1 MEKICILLIKIG
13 GAIIFVSKENN
24 MGDSNQRLDW
34 HSGFEGGLR
43 YSLRN
48 YADDIEIEREH
59 LLSKEPLRIDFLV
72 VKKNEQVVIDNDIGR
87 SFKKYNLIEYKNPD
101 DALNVDVLWKCI
113 GYAGIYKNLGNTV
126 DAIKADE
133 ITITICRSRKPLS
146 LFKQLEKSGFVVSK
160 LYPGIYQISGIV
172 VIPIMVAVLSELHD
186 KELNALKIMTSNAD
200 ETDVRSFIE
209 EASKLKR
216 SGDKSNADAV
226 LQISANVNRTIFEK
240 IRGEEDMCEALREL
254 MADDLKQAEK
264 HGLEQGIFGTV
275 DILRGMN
282 VDDSTII
289 KRLSEQY
296 KISEDKAKKYL

>member
-1 MEKICILLIKIG
+1 
-13 GAIIFVSKENN
+13 
-24 MGDSNQRLDW
+24 
-34 HSGFEGGLR
+34 
-43 YSLRN
+43 
-48 YADDIEIEREH
+48 
-59 LLSKEPLRIDFLV
+59 
-72 VKKNEQVVIDNDIGR
+72 
-87 SFKKYNLIEYKNPD
+87 
-101 DALNVDVLWKCI
+101 
-113 GYAGIYKNLGNTV
+113 
-126 DAIKADE
+126 
-133 ITITICRSRKPLS
+133 
-146 LFKQLEKSGFVVSK
+146 
-160 LYPGIYQISGIV
+160 
-172 VIPIMVAVLSELHD
+172 
-186 KELNALKIMTSNAD
+186 MTSNAD